1 MIAESNRREGKIE
14 VIDEGLIAKII
25 LKEATTI
32 TNRQMAEQIVRKYQ
46 DGMGS
51 DEVSS
56 DV

>member
-56 DV
+56 DI